1 MPYPPSTQR
10 LIQGLRPGHTY
21 LVTVKRLYFVSKVV
35 QPPTGVTL
43 VSTGKSTARV
53 TWDSVY
59 KVLLYQV
66 TVSDNENPS
75 NAPVIMNTSS
85 TTMDIS
91 NLEPCSTYTVGV
103 SSVNVFLVP
112 GEASNVTHTT
122 STINPVTSL
131 TVVYSCSSGMV
142 TVTWDLV
149 FGANLYRAT
158 AVDGTGA
165 SLNCTS
171 ASDSCQVTMLKCG
184 EQYRVHV
191 TAISDDCESIANT
204 STVFETVPCAPAH
217 TLTNHDCSSNVILFS
232 WEPTNNT
239 FYYVATAEDN
249 HGQMTECRTQDSACF
264 FTNTGCGQFYTYTV
278 YAVSSE
284 CNSEVSQPEF
294 VRTSPCLPANV
305 QTAAECHSETLITTW
320 DSAAGALSY
329 TIEAQGNTG
338 ETYNCTSSSNSCAVT
353 GVPCGEH
360 LSVWIV
366 ASNDNCS
373 TDRVLG
379 EVAQTVP
386 CTPTIVSASA
396 NCSQDSATITW
407 TTSIGAIFYT
417 AVVQDMD
424 GNLHGCSSA
433 ATECLVGDLTC
444 GRNYTAHIIGSNFKC
459 NSSDSDEIAFRT
471 APCPP
476 DNVEAFRD
484 CDANHALIVW
494 QNHRST
500 GNYTATIEDPSGAQL
515 TCNSETVN
523 NCKIPDLPC
532 GKTYNV
538 TVTNNDGTCHSIST
552 SVSMDSVPCG
562 PEDVEAVM
570 NCPTGEL
577 TMTWSNSVPADNYTA
592 TISRGL
598 GQPLYCNSTETQCT
612 RGGLACGSTYSVT
625 IAAVT
630 GTCYSLPSTEA
641 IVQTMPCPPTPV
653 IAVETCG
660 PGPVPVSWV
669 ASDSA
674 NSYTA
679 IAVSSAGYTS
689 ACTTNE
695 TSCNFYNLMCGQ
707 VYNITV
713 AGVDNNCT
721 GLYGDA
727 VPLYTEPCIPTNVSS
742 QLDCAASISHVFW
755 NSDPNAASYTVT
767 ATNTE
772 QMRTCVSTT
781 PNCTLTNLL
790 CDQTYDISVTAT
802 DGICV
807 SSESASI
814 WQAPVPCAPG
824 DVNTTFSCNTND
836 LMVSWRNSS
845 WPLNYSIAATPL
857 SGNLTSA
864 TCYTDS
870 TDCSLSGLHCG
881 QAYNVSVRGCFGD
894 CPGPYSV
901 PQTIMTAPCAPQNLE
916 AMTDC
921 STHSIWASWNASSG
935 ATSYTATMTGPN
947 GFFETCS
954 TSNLM
959 CSFSNLQCATQ
970 YSVNVTAHDDY
981 CTSPSARIT
990 MTTVWF

>member
-1 MPYPPSTQR
+1 
-10 LIQGLRPGHTY
+10 
-21 LVTVKRLYFVSKVV
+21 
-35 QPPTGVTL
+35 
-43 VSTGKSTARV
+43 
-53 TWDSVY
+53 
-59 KVLLYQV
+59 
-66 TVSDNENPS
+66 
-75 NAPVIMNTSS
+75 
-85 TTMDIS
+85 
-91 NLEPCSTYTVGV
+91 
-103 SSVNVFLVP
+103 
-112 GEASNVTHTT
+112 
-122 STINPVTSL
+122 
-131 TVVYSCSSGMV
+131 VYSCSSGMV

-171 ASDSCQVTMLKCG
+171 ASDSCQVTMLKCEELQILLG
-184 EQYRVHV
+184 
-191 TAISDDCESIANT
+191 S
-204 STVFETVPCAPAH
+204 
-217 TLTNHDCSSNVILFS
+217 VIQ
-232 WEPTNNT
+232 T
-239 FYYVATAEDN
+239 
-249 HGQMTECRTQDSACF
+249 F
-264 FTNTGCGQFYTYTV
+264 FT
-278 YAVSSE
+278 S
-284 CNSEVSQPEF
+284 
-294 VRTSPCLPANV
+294 
-305 QTAAECHSETLITTW
+305 
-320 DSAAGALSY
+320 LSLL
-329 TIEAQGNTG
+329 
-338 ETYNCTSSSNSCAVT
+338 SF
-353 GVPCGEH
+353 
-360 LSVWIV
+360 LSV
-366 ASNDNCS
+366 
-373 TDRVLG
+373 
-379 EVAQTVP
+379 
-386 CTPTIVSASA
+386 
-396 NCSQDSATITW
+396 
-407 TTSIGAIFYT
+407 
-417 AVVQDMD
+417 
-424 GNLHGCSSA
+424 
-433 ATECLVGDLTC
+433 
-444 GRNYTAHIIGSNFKC
+444 
-459 NSSDSDEIAFRT
+459 
-471 APCPP
+471 
-476 DNVEAFRD
+476 
-484 CDANHALIVW
+484 
-494 QNHRST
+494 
-500 GNYTATIEDPSGAQL
+500 
-515 TCNSETVN
+515 
-523 NCKIPDLPC
+523 
-532 GKTYNV
+532 
-538 TVTNNDGTCHSIST
+538 
-552 SVSMDSVPCG
+552 
-562 PEDVEAVM
+562 
-570 NCPTGEL
+570 
-577 TMTWSNSVPADNYTA
+577 
-592 TISRGL
+592 
-598 GQPLYCNSTETQCT
+598 
-612 RGGLACGSTYSVT
+612 
-625 IAAVT
+625 
-630 GTCYSLPSTEA
+630 
-641 IVQTMPCPPTPV
+641 PCPPTPV

-727 VPLYTEPCIPTNVSS
+727 VPLYTGNTLTPCIPTNVSS

-814 WQAPVPCAPG
+814 WQTRFNLIFKPSNFFIFLVPCAPG

-894 CPGPYSV
+894 CPGPDIFIC
-901 PQTIMTAPCAPQNLE
+901 PAPCAPQNLE

-990 MTTVWF
+990 MTTGPCDPLNVTAVLQCGSDAATVSWHASAGAASYHVLAYASHTTVMFTSGTDMHKGYKCNTNYHHKTTLYHFKSLFQHYPLKYNHVVLKSAEPCQPASIEAIMDCETKSAMVSWLPGLGAASYVADLTASSGHTTTCTTNETHCLLGSLPCGEQYNVSVASVGDTCDSTERMSGYLTTGTV